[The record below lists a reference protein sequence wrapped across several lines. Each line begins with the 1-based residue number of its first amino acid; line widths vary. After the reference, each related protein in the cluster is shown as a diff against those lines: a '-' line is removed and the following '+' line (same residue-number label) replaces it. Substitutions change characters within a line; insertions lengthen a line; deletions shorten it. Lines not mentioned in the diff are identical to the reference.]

1 MGGNKVAFLGHG
13 TGLTEDDHPEFA
25 AGFDEPLEDGMV
37 VAVEP
42 KIAIPGI
49 GLTGVEN
56 TFEITARGARSL
68 SGSRIG
74 IIPLS

>member
-1 MGGNKVAFLGHG
+1 M
-13 TGLTEDDHPEFA
+13 DDLPVFA
-25 AGFDEPLEDGMV
+25 AGFDEPLEEGMV